1 MNVQSIV
8 SYLDIAFIVLL
19 ALGCLIGF
27 CRGIFKSTYNFVVF
41 LVLLISGW
49 LISGL
54 FVNILLDV
62 NINMTIGDVYVSNLR
77 ESLPTIVSEINADFG
92 ALMVEGTEAYAL
104 VLQLFTM
111 IVKLVFMV
119 VWLVLMFTILKFIF
133 WIIYLIVKPRK
144 KDENG
149 NKKKKKFTSRLG
161 GALVGA
167 LHTVLLILVICIPI
181 AGVCSIGSEITEIS
195 NQEEVAYSV
204 IPTNDQK
211 LVVLANENN
220 NSEDYFSIYRQS
232 SFGKFYGMLKLG
244 DTSIDEKLFD
254 NIFSFKYNAE
264 KVYLKSELTTVLNVY
279 NKINEELDGDITLEN
294 IMNLDSEIL
303 YDVVDEISDLKLISV
318 VVPVA
323 AEFVVNSGSF
333 KEEYADLL
341 EGIDGKELVDELKN
355 INYHDDFANLG
366 KGLVDISKSGLHAAL
381 NEKDENGES
390 LSIFA
395 ILDRIDNT
403 YFDKAC
409 EKISDVDLLNIVGD
423 FGLGYLLKSDALE
436 KYLVNANL
444 TVNDINLDGIKLS
457 EEIKSLGHV
466 VLKIKELGLAN
477 EKEID
482 ITKLEDTK
490 INNLVDALYEIKI
503 FNQNTRLVVSVVR
516 EELLPEDYRS
526 ILPDKEMASS
536 DLKSVVKVAKV
547 LLKASQTSEGQT
559 ALSISDIL
567 NKDNIDMLK
576 EEAKNS
582 EFLSAVV
589 DGAGEI
595 LINAICDNFG
605 ISKDE
610 IDLDGVSWVDELE
623 TFKELFDV
631 CNSIGID
638 FDNMSSSEIKFE
650 DFTDEQITEL
660 AKAIF
665 DSNVMSKNTSLILTM
680 IRNVAGEDL
689 ENYIPKTLSSQEEME
704 SFMKLV
710 RTIVKSSSGETIDIS
725 AIDKDELSDAL
736 SGLSSENIDNLLTGI
751 VEGTGIVSKEN
762 INLPTIDPSTEEGK
776 EEIKKTLEAMEVLG
790 NIEDMSSIKDL
801 SDEQV
806 STITS
811 SSIATSV
818 IVSVLEEQTKEG
830 GALEGF
836 LVLDGISQ
844 DEWVDKD
851 GKDGELKKLIAATEI
866 LLDDNGN
873 ANFTTSTITNLSDSD
888 IETLTDSK
896 VVINSLDQAVGSII
910 EETINSS
917 FDTSELGFEINLG
930 SVSAETDEEKKEAW
944 QNEIETIRDVASI
957 AEGINPETTDLS
969 DKETAEKIGNLIESS
984 KNSQI
989 LGNVSLSLATA
1000 LLESGYENVDGVD
1013 APEVDE
1019 NTDFVQEFSKL
1030 QTLLNK

>member
-1 MNVQSIV
+1 MNVESIV

-27 CRGIFKSTYNFVVF
+27 CRGIFKSTYNFLVF
-41 LVLLISGW
+41 LVLLITGW

-54 FVNILLDV
+54 FVNILLDA
-62 NINMTIGDVYVSNLR
+62 NINMTIGDVYISSLR
-77 ESLPTIVSEINADFG
+77 ESLPSIASEVNADFG
-92 ALMVEGTEAYAL
+92 ALMVEGTEAYTL

-111 IVKLVFMV
+111 VVKLVFMI
-119 VWLVLMFTILKFIF
+119 VWLILMFTVLKFIF

-149 NKKKKKFTSRLG
+149 KKKKKKFTSRLG
-161 GALVGA
+161 GGLVGA
-167 LHTVLLILVICIPI
+167 LHTVMLILVICIPV
-181 AGVCSIGSEITEIS
+181 AGVCSIGSELTELS

-204 IPTNDQK
+204 IPTNDNK
-211 LVVLANENN
+211 LIVLANESS
-220 NSEDYFSIYRQS
+220 NSDDYFSVYRQS
-232 SFGKFYGMLKLG
+232 SFGKLYGMIKLG

-264 KVYLKSELTTVLNVY
+264 KVYLKSELTTVLNAY
-279 NKINEELDGDITLEN
+279 NKINEEVDGDITLEN
-294 IMNLDSEIL
+294 IMNLDADIL
-303 YDVVDEISDLKLISV
+303 YEIVDDISDLKLISV
-318 VVPVA
+318 VIPVA
-323 AEFVVNSGSF
+323 AEFVVNSESF

-341 EGIDGKELVDELKN
+341 EGIDGKVLVDELKN

-366 KGLVDISKSGLHAAL
+366 KGLVDISKSGLLAAL

-409 EKISDVDLLNIVGD
+409 EKIGDVDLLNIVGD

-436 KYLVNANL
+436 KYLTNANL

-466 VLKIKELGLAN
+466 VLKIKELELAN

-482 ITKLEDTK
+482 ITKLEDSK
-490 INNLVDALYEIKI
+490 INNLVDALYEIKV
-503 FNQNTRLVVSVVR
+503 FNQNTRLVVSIIR

-526 ILPDKEMASS
+526 ILPDKEMSCS

-547 LLKASQTSEGQT
+547 LLNASQTSEGQT
-559 ALSISDIL
+559 TISISDIL
-567 NKDNIDMLK
+567 SKDNIDMLQ

-595 LINAICDNFG
+595 LINTICENFG
-605 ISKDE
+605 ISKEE
-610 IDLDGVSWVDELE
+610 INLEGVSWVDELE
-623 TFKELFDV
+623 SFKELFDA
-631 CNSIGID
+631 CSSIGID

-665 DSNVMSKNTSLILTM
+665 DSNVMKNNTGLILSM
-680 IRNVAGEDL
+680 IKSVAGEDL
-689 ENYIPKTLSSQEEME
+689 EKYIPKTLSSQEEME
-704 SFMKLV
+704 SFMKLA
-710 RTIVKSSSGETIDIS
+710 RTIVKSTSGETIDIS
-725 AIDKDELSDAL
+725 AIDKDELGDAL

-751 VEGTGIVSKEN
+751 VEGTGIVSKDN
-762 INLPTIDPSTEEGK
+762 LNLPTIDPSTEEGK
-776 EEIKKTLEAMEVLG
+776 EEIKKTLEAMEVLTG
-790 NIEDMSSIKDL
+790 IDDINSIKQLDDNQI
-801 SDEQV
+801 SA
-806 STITS
+806 ITS
-811 SSIATSV
+811 SSVATSV

-830 GALEGF
+830 GVLEGF

-844 DEWVDKD
+844 EEWVDKD
-851 GKDGELKKLIAATEI
+851 GEDGELKKLISATEI
-866 LLDDNGN
+866 LLDENGN
-873 ANFTTSTITNLSDSD
+873 ANFTTSTITDLSDSD

-896 VVINSLDQAVGSII
+896 VVINSLEQAVGSVI

-917 FDTSELGFEINLG
+917 FDTSELDFEINLG
-930 SVSAETDEEKKEAW
+930 NVSAETDEEKKEAW
-944 QNEIETIRDVASI
+944 QKEIETIRDVTSA
-957 AEGINPETTDLS
+957 AEGIDPETTDLS
-969 DKETAEKIGNLIESS
+969 DKETAEKIGNLIDSCKE
-984 KNSQI
+984 SQI
-989 LGNVSLSLATA
+989 LGETSVSLASAI
-1000 LLESGYENVDGVD
+1000 LENAYADIDGYD

-1019 NTDFVQEFSKL
+1019 NTDFSQEFAKL
-1030 QTLLNK
+1030 QELLNR

>member
-1 MNVQSIV
+1 MNVESIV

-41 LVLLISGW
+41 LVLLITGW

-54 FVNILLDV
+54 FVNILLDI
-62 NINMTIGDVYVSNLR
+62 NINMTFGDVYISSLR
-77 ESLPTIVSEINADFG
+77 ESLPSIASEVNSDFG

-111 IVKLVFMV
+111 IVKLVFMI
-119 VWLVLMFTILKFIF
+119 VWLILMFTVLKFIF

-149 NKKKKKFTSRLG
+149 KKKKKKITSRLG
-161 GALVGA
+161 GTLVGA
-167 LHTVLLILVICIPI
+167 VHTVMLILVICIPI
-181 AGVCSIGSEITEIS
+181 AGVCSIGSELTELS
-195 NQEEVAYSV
+195 NQEDVAYSV
-204 IPTNDQK
+204 IPTNDNK
-211 LVVLANENN
+211 LIVLANESS

-232 SFGKFYGMLKLG
+232 SFGKLYGMIKLG

-294 IMNLDSEIL
+294 IMNLDTDIL
-303 YDVVDEISDLKLISV
+303 YEVVDDISDLKLISV
-318 VVPVA
+318 VIPVA
-323 AEFVVNSGSF
+323 AEFVVNSESF

-366 KGLVDISKSGLHAAL
+366 KGLVDISKSGLLSAL
-381 NEKDENGES
+381 NEKDENGDS

-436 KYLVNANL
+436 KYLTNANL

-466 VLKIKELGLAN
+466 VLKIKELELAN

-482 ITKLEDTK
+482 ITKLEDSK
-490 INNLVDALYEIKI
+490 INNLVDTLYEIKI
-503 FNQNTRLVVSVVR
+503 FNQNTRLVVSIIR

-526 ILPDKEMASS
+526 ILPDKEMTCS

-559 ALSISDIL
+559 TISISDIL
-567 NKDNIDMLK
+567 SKDNIDMLQ

-595 LINAICDNFG
+595 LINTICENFG

-610 IDLDGVSWVDELE
+610 IDLEGVSWVDELE
-623 TFKELFDV
+623 SFKELFDA

-638 FDNMSSSEIKFE
+638 FDNVSSSNIKFE
-650 DFTDEQITEL
+650 DFTDEQIKEL

-665 DSNVMSKNTSLILTM
+665 DSNVMKKNTGLILTM
-680 IRNVAGEDL
+680 IKSIAGEEL
-689 ENYIPKTLSSQEEME
+689 EKYIPKTLSSQEEME
-704 SFMKLV
+704 SFMKLA

-725 AIDKDELSDAL
+725 AIDKDELGDAL

-751 VEGTGIVSKEN
+751 VEGTGIVSKDN

-776 EEIKKTLEAMEVLG
+776 EEIKKTLEAMEVLTG
-790 NIEDMSSIKDL
+790 IDDITSIKQL
-801 SDEQV
+801 REEQIN
-806 STITS
+806 TITS
-811 SSIATSV
+811 SSVATSV

-844 DEWVDKD
+844 EEWSGKD
-851 GKDGELKKLIAATEI
+851 GEDGELKKLLAASEI
-866 LLDDNGN
+866 IMDDNGN
-873 ANFTTSTITNLSDSD
+873 ANINAETIGNLSDSD
-888 IETLTDSK
+888 IATLTESK
-896 VVINSLDQAVGSII
+896 VIINSLDENINDI
-910 EETINSS
+910 LEETINNS
-917 FDTSELGFEINLG
+917 FNTEELGIDINLG
-930 SVSAETDEEKKEAW
+930 NVQVKEGEDEKEVW
-944 QNEIETIRDVASI
+944 QKEITAIRDVSALS
-957 AEGINPETTDLS
+957 EGINPNETDLS
-969 DKETAEKIGNLIESS
+969 DKDTAEKIGNLIDSS
-984 KNSQI
+984 KDSQI
-989 LGNVSLSLATA
+989 LGETSLSLATA
-1000 LLESGYENVDGVD
+1000 LLESGYENVEGVD

-1019 NTDFVQEFSKL
+1019 NTNFTQEFSKL
-1030 QTLLNK
+1030 QSLLSK

>member
-1 MNVQSIV
+1 MDVQSIV
-8 SYLDIAFIVLL
+8 SYLDIAFIILL

-27 CRGIFKSTYNFVVF
+27 CRGMFKSTYNFVVF

-62 NINMTIGDVYVSNLR
+62 NVNMTIGDIYVSNLR
-77 ESLPTIVSEINADFG
+77 ESLPTIVSEINTDFG

-111 IVKLVFMV
+111 IVKLVFMII
-119 VWLVLMFTILKFIF
+119 WLVLMFTILKFIF

-211 LVVLANENN
+211 LIVLANENN

-264 KVYLKSELTTVLNVY
+264 KVYLKSELTIVLHAY

-323 AEFVVNSGSF
+323 AEFVVNSESF

-341 EGIDGKELVDELKN
+341 EGIDGKELVDELKS

-366 KGLVDISKSGLHAAL
+366 KGLVDISKSGLLAAL

-395 ILDRIDNT
+395 VLDRIDNT

-436 KYLVNANL
+436 KYLSNANL
-444 TVNDINLDGIKLS
+444 TVNDIDLEGIKLS

-466 VLKIKELGLAN
+466 VLKIKELGLAD

-503 FNQNTRLVVSVVR
+503 FNQNTRLVVSIIR

-526 ILPDKEMASS
+526 ILPDKEMTCN

-547 LLKASQTSEGQT
+547 LLKASQTSDGQT
-559 ALSISDIL
+559 TISITDIL

-582 EFLSAVV
+582 EFLSGVI
-589 DGAGEI
+589 DGAGQI
-595 LINAICDNFG
+595 LINTICNNFG

-623 TFKELFDV
+623 SFKELFDA

-650 DFTDEQITEL
+650 DFTDEQIREL

-665 DSNVMSKNTSLILTM
+665 DSNVMKKNTSLILTM
-680 IRNVAGEDL
+680 IRNIAGEDL

-704 SFMKLV
+704 SFMKLA
-710 RTIVKSSSGETIDIS
+710 RTIVKSSNGETIDIS

-776 EEIKKTLEAMEVLG
+776 EEIKKTLEAMDVLTG
-790 NIEDMSSIKDL
+790 IDDIVSVKQLD
-801 SDEQV
+801 DEQI
-806 STITS
+806 SKITS
-811 SSIATSV
+811 SGVATSV

-830 GALEGF
+830 GSLEGF
-836 LVLDGISQ
+836 LILDGI
-844 DEWVDKD
+844 DHEDWIDKD
-851 GKDGELKKLIAATEI
+851 GEDGELKKLLAASEI
-866 LLDDNGN
+866 ILDDNGN
-873 ANFTTSTITNLSDSD
+873 ANINSETIGSLSDSD
-888 IETLTDSK
+888 IATLTESK
-896 VVINSLDQAVGSII
+896 VVINSL
-910 EETINSS
+910 EENINDIVETTINNS
-917 FDTSELGFEINLG
+917 FDTEGLGFEINLG
-930 SVSAETDEEKKEAW
+930 NVQVKDGEDEKEVWQKEITALRDVSAL
-944 QNEIETIRDVASI
+944 S
-957 AEGINPETTDLS
+957 EGINPEETDLS
-969 DKETAEKIGNLIESS
+969 DKETAEKIGNLIDSG
-984 KNSQI
+984 KDSQI
-989 LGNVSLSLATA
+989 LGETSISLATA

-1019 NTDFVQEFSKL
+1019 NTNFTQEFSKL
-1030 QTLLNK
+1030 QSLLNK